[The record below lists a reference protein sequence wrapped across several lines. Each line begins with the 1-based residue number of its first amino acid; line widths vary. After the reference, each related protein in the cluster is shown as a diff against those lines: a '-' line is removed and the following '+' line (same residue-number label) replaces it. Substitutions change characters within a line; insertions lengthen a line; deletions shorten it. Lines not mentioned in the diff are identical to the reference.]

1 MKIHSL
7 EIENF
12 RNIKNSGKLDFTDNL
27 GRPQKVKLIVG
38 PNGSGKTSILD
49 AIQVVVR
56 TLENSKHPE
65 LREGLDFSV
74 QQLVRNN
81 NSRIR
86 PSNSKIKFTFSI
98 EKDEAMAIS
107 ELFES
112 DERLKNDASR
122 IKNAL
127 KNEDP
132 PIKKATTLTWE
143 YPKRQGEKEFAIT
156 LNPTNSSKVLGA
168 RGRLKVAVARHVVS
182 KSMFDRIGG
191 VCYLDQRRNLM
202 LNKNF
207 YKTNTRI
214 NDTPYHNDVLSW
226 LRDFYIK
233 SPTWNEEKSGESY
246 WKRIQRLFNKICY
259 PTEVIGLESDEDRDT
274 LILKKDGIEYDLLQM
289 SSGEHQ
295 ILRIL
300 VGLVSERAKNSIVLI
315 DEVELHLHPAWQKRL
330 VHILRDDNES
340 NNQYI
345 FTTHSPFVKG
355 LFYEDEIID
364 LGALE

>member
-1 MKIHSL
+1 MKLHSL

-12 RNIKNSGKLDFTDNL
+12 RGIKKSGLLDFTDNL

-65 LREGLDFSV
+65 LREGLEFSA
-74 QQLVRNN
+74 QQLVYSN
-81 NSRIR
+81 NSRVKSYQ
-86 PSNSKIKFTFSI
+86 SNIIFEYSI
-98 EKDEAMAIS
+98 EKDEAIAIS
-107 ELFES
+107 EIS
-112 DERLKNDASR
+112 K
-122 IKNAL
+122 AL
-127 KNEDP
+127 GFYPSFPLDFFYIP
-132 PIKKATTLTWE
+132 PVIGTSTITWE
-143 YPKRQGEKEFAIT
+143 YPKRQREKDFSVYTI
-156 LNPTNSSKVLGA
+156 PKNSAKVLGE
-168 RGRLKVAVARHVVS
+168 RGRLKMALKKNSISRN
-182 KSMFDRIGG
+182 MFERVGG
-191 VCYLDQRRNLM
+191 VCYLDQRRSLM

-207 YKTNTRI
+207 NNENTN
-214 NDTPYHNDVLSW
+214 DLYHNDVLSW
-226 LRDFYIK
+226 LREFFGK
-233 SPTWNEEKSGESY
+233 HLTWNEEKSGESY
-246 WKRIQRLFNKICY
+246 WKRVQRLFNKICY
-259 PTEVIGLESDEDRDT
+259 PTEIIGLESDDDRDT

-330 VHILRDDNES
+330 VQILRSDNES